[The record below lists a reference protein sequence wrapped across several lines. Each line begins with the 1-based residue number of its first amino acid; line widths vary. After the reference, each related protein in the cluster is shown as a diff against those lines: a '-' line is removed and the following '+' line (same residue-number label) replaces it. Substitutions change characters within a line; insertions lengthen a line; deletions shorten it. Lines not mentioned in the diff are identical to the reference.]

1 MLVFLHIDDATD
13 EEADNGFDE
22 KAGMI
27 QACSWDLLEAADRE
41 EGAILLDDEGR
52 RVTEELGSG
61 IVINLTYDMAT
72 YRVILY
78 GPEPS
83 QPSSSAASQQPQ
95 SILPL
100 LLTKTPIPLTKRI
113 VTFLLDTFDIRI
125 SPLKLPQLLLHQT
138 LESYL
143 DILYRYTSPLSLARR
158 IAFLKNAL
166 KDVKMTL
173 SFSTPITPHLRT
185 LELDIPA
192 ETVCNLIEASISGKT
207 SFMLEMAVHLEH
219 HTGMHLPLPA
229 NKDTQSDDIE
239 KLIRISKM
247 VCHAFALSGDGRFKI
262 VEKAHRA
269 AKVENLGHAVREANE
284 MLLAS
289 LLAEAGRSPG

>member
-1 MLVFLHIDDATD
+1 MLDFLHIDATD
-13 EEADNGFDE
+13 VEADNGFDE
-22 KAGMI
+22 KAGVI
-27 QACSWDLLEAADRE
+27 QGCSWDLLEAADRD
-41 EGAILLDDEGR
+41 EGAILLDKEGR

-61 IVINLTYDMAT
+61 ILINLTYDMAT
-72 YRVILY
+72 YRVVLY
-78 GPEPS
+78 GPAPS

-113 VTFLLDTFDIRI
+113 VTFLLDTFDVRI
-125 SPLKLPQLLLHQT
+125 SPLKLPQVLLHHT
-138 LESYL
+138 LESYI
-143 DILYRYTSPLSLARR
+143 DIIYRYTSPLSLARR
-158 IAFLKNAL
+158 IAFFKDAL
-166 KDVKMTL
+166 KDMKMTL
-173 SFSTPITPHLRT
+173 SFSNPVTPHLRT

-207 SFMLEMAVHLEH
+207 SFMQKMAAHVEH

-229 NKDTQSDDIE
+229 NKDTQSDDME
-239 KLIRISKM
+239 QLIRISKI

-269 AKVENLGHAVREANE
+269 AEMENLGHAVREANE
-284 MLLAS
+284 ILLAS
-289 LLAEAGRSPG
+289 LLAEAVRPPG